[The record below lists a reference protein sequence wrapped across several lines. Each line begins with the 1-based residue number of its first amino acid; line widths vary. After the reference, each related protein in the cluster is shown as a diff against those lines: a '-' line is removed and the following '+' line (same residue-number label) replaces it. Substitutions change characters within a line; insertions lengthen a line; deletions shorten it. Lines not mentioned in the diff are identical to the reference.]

1 MESVASG
8 AAHRRWET
16 SGRSSQYSLRMS
28 ASSDADIGHD
38 IVEAS
43 NAGGEAVEEARQ
55 AAGGK
60 VFVAVSEEVKRG
72 KSAMVWA
79 LQNLAKDGAQFVIAH
94 VHCPA
99 QMIPMSKPSLFW

>member
-1 MESVASG
+1 
-8 AAHRRWET
+8 
-16 SGRSSQYSLRMS
+16 
-28 ASSDADIGHD
+28 
-38 IVEAS
+38 VEVS
-43 NAGGEAVEEARQ
+43 NAGGEAAEEARQ

-99 QMIPMSKPSLFW
+99 QMIPMSKPSVFGLFFATGSLSGRLHLVKSVGCRCHSDRVRCLLPN